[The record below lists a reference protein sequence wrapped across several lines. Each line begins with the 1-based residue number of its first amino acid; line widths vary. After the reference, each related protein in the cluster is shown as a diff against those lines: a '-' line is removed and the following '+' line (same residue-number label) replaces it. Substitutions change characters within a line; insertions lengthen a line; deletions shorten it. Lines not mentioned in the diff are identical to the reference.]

1 MKSFSKTV
9 LKVAGALAIVFGSFF
24 TALKVFDYFDWP
36 RPAQHVAALPHTLP
50 DGSIDITT
58 MSKEVGKIAG
68 GVAVARAPADKAGT
82 LLFGPY
88 VHLLPGSY
96 GLYIRFTCADNQT
109 ANVMDV
115 TALHGRQAIA
125 KTQLEPHD
133 PRCNGTPHEIELPF
147 GLTSAAEEVEFRVFF
162 GGTGTI
168 EISRL
173 RLLVD

>member
-1 MKSFSKTV
+1 
-9 LKVAGALAIVFGSFF
+9 
-24 TALKVFDYFDWP
+24 
-36 RPAQHVAALPHTLP
+36 
-50 DGSIDITT
+50 
-58 MSKEVGKIAG
+58 
-68 GVAVARAPADKAGT
+68 
-82 LLFGPY
+82 
-88 VHLLPGSY
+88 
-96 GLYIRFTCADNQT
+96 
-109 ANVMDV
+109 MDV